1 MVIAIDFISFP
12 RKGPQATL
20 SSSRPENAGPGLASL
35 SLFIIARNRGI
46 FIRERKGNELN
57 VYNAKVLENDLQQVI
72 HIILS
77 SVPDGSGSR

>member
-12 RKGPQATL
+12 RKGPQGNPFV
-20 SSSRPENAGPGLASL
+20 SCGNAGPGLASL